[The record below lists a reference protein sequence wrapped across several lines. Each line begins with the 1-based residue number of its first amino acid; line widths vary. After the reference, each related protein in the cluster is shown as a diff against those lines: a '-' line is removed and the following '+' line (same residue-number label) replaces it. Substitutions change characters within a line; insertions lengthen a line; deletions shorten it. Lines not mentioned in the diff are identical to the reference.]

1 MNTFGNRIKLTVFG
15 QSHAKALGVT
25 IDGLPAGVP
34 IDYEY
39 IESIMR
45 LRAPG
50 NLDISTKRSE
60 PDKVEFISGVVN
72 GKTVG
77 TSVCAV
83 YSKYRHHFKRLLVT
97 CRKATSLSRRLS
109 GNGKIR
115 RKLRFARLRTVFRT
129 NDSLIMYSRRCRS
142 SHS

>member
-50 NLDISTKRSE
+50 
-60 PDKVEFISGVVN
+60 
-72 GKTVG
+72 
-77 TSVCAV
+77 
-83 YSKYRHHFKRLLVT
+83 
-97 CRKATSLSRRLS
+97 
-109 GNGKIR
+109 
-115 RKLRFARLRTVFRT
+115 
-129 NDSLIMYSRRCRS
+129 
-142 SHS
+142 

>member
-60 PDKVEFISGVVN
+60 PDKVEFISGVV
-72 GKTVG
+72 
-77 TSVCAV
+77 
-83 YSKYRHHFKRLLVT
+83 KR
-97 CRKATSLSRRLS
+97 SPQ
-109 GNGKIR
+109 NNQ
-115 RKLRFARLRTVFRT
+115 RFLKKNLWKKHLTEF
-129 NDSLIMYSRRCRS
+129 LPL
-142 SHS
+142 